1 MTEPALREDGGIT
14 VVKLYETSRETETV
28 GSIPEAIE
36 AVRAA
41 RSSDTVCEKIVTR
54 DDTVVYSSD
63 RNGDID
69 DWAAEWRT
77 QKRRLSASSEP
88 VHQCPY
94 QNPGCTDE
102 EPCVQCQ
109 MDAQAERYSEMAED
123 R

>member
-14 VVKLYETSRETETV
+14 VVKLYETSRETETMC
-28 GSIPEAIE
+28 SIAAAIE
-36 AVRAA
+36 TVRAA
-41 RSSDTVCEKIVTR
+41 RSTDTVCEKIVTR
-54 DDTVVYSSD
+54 DDEVVYSSD

-94 QNPGCTDE
+94 RNPGCTDE
-102 EPCVQCQ
+102 SRCIQCQ
-109 MDAQAERYSEMAED
+109 MDAQAERYGESAEN

>member
-1 MTEPALREDGGIT
+1 MTEPALRESGGVT
-14 VVKLYETSRETETV
+14 VVSLYETSRETETV
-28 GSIPEAIE
+28 RTIGDAIE

-41 RSSDTVCEKIVTR
+41 RSTDSVCEKIVTR
-54 DDTVVYSSD
+54 DDEVVYSSD

-102 EPCVQCQ
+102 SRCIQCR
-109 MDAQAERYSEMAED
+109 MDAQAERYGEAAED

>member
-14 VVKLYETSRETETV
+14 VVSLYETSRETETV
-28 GSIPEAIE
+28 GTMGEAIE
-36 AVRAA
+36 AVRDA
-41 RSSDTVCEKIVTR
+41 RSTDSVCEKIVTR
-54 DDTVVYSSD
+54 DDAVVYSSD

-88 VHQCPY
+88 IHQCPY

-102 EPCVQCQ
+102 TRCIQCQ
-109 MDAQAERYSEMAED
+109 MDAAAERYSESAED